1 MKNIES
7 LLNLGVVNVAGG
19 TLGEVLE
26 DAVVKDNEII
36 RPMDDPY
43 SADGGLAV
51 LKGNLA
57 PNGAIVKKS
66 AVSEKMLTFRG
77 PARVFECEE
86 DAIVNMLGQVV
97 KPGECVVIRYEGPR
111 GGPGM
116 REMSI
121 AAHVLQLLNLG
132 ESNALIT
139 DGRYSGTN
147 YGLCIGH
154 ISPEAA
160 DGGLLAVVRDGDTI
174 EIDIPRRSIS
184 LDLDDR
190 ELDQRLARWKP
201 PEPKHDRGI
210 LSWYAENVT
219 SSDRG
224 AVLEPRQAAGRDGSP
239 A

>member
-1 MKNIES
+1 M
-7 LLNLGVVNVAGG
+7 NVAGR
-19 TLGEVLE
+19 TLGETLA
-26 DAVVKDNEII
+26 DAVVKDHDII
-36 RPMDDPY
+36 RPMSNPHCT
-43 SADGGLAV
+43 DGGLAV

-121 AAHVLQLLNLG
+121 AAHVLQLLDLG
-132 ESNALIT
+132 DSNALIT

-160 DGGLLAVVRDGDTI
+160 DGGLLAVIRDGDMI
-174 EIDIPRRSIS
+174 EIDIPERSIS
-184 LDLDDR
+184 VHLSDQ
-190 ELDQRLARWKP
+190 ELDQRLAQWKA
-201 PEPKHDRGI
+201 PEPKHDKGI
-210 LSWYAENVT
+210 LSWYARNVA
-219 SSDRG
+219 SSDKG
-224 AVLEPRQAAGRDGSP
+224 AVLGPRRVPHRS
-239 A
+239 

>member
-1 MKNIES
+1 M
-7 LLNLGVVNVAGG
+7 LN
-19 TLGEVLE
+19 
-26 DAVVKDNEII
+26 
-36 RPMDDPY
+36 
-43 SADGGLAV
+43 
-51 LKGNLA
+51 
-57 PNGAIVKKS
+57 
-66 AVSEKMLTFRG
+66 
-77 PARVFECEE
+77 
-86 DAIVNMLGQVV
+86 QVV

-160 DGGLLAVVRDGDTI
+160 DGGLLAVVRDGDMI
-174 EIDIPRRSIS
+174 EVDIPNRGIS

-190 ELDQRLARWKP
+190 ELSRRLARWSP
-201 PEPKHDRGI
+201 PQPKHDKGV
-210 LSWYAENVT
+210 LSRYAENVT
-219 SSDRG
+219 SSHRG
-224 AVLEPRQAAGRDGSP
+224 AVLEPRRPTDPDRSP
-239 A
+239 